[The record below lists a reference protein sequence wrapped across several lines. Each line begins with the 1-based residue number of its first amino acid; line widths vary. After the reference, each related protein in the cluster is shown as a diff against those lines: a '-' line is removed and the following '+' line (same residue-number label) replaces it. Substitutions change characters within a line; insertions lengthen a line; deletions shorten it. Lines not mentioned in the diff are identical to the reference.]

1 MGSASSKPSVLKP
14 LAFLKCLAAGH
25 EFQNSHSRPGYL
37 TCVRCKF
44 RKRG

>member
-1 MGSASSKPSVLKP
+1 MSSSFKP
-14 LAFLKCLAAGH
+14 LAFLKCLATGH
-25 EFQNSHSRPGYL
+25 AFQNSHSHPGYL